1 MLTDAQ
7 GGRPLGDLT
16 GEMGKGTTRED
27 TGGLSSP
34 AVDDEKSAGK

>member
-7 GGRPLGDLT
+7 GGRSLGDLT